1 VTDDKTRVAV
11 VTGAGRG
18 IGVEYAKALAGAG
31 FAVAIADINVDGARE
46 TAAAIRDGGGKAEG
60 FEVDVSSKDSTLSLA
75 AEVTAKLG
83 VADVLVNNAA
93 MYHSMRLERQIDA
106 DLDYWKQIF
115 AVNVEGVL
123 LCTQAFAPAMV
134 EQKWGRVVNQASMGA
149 YVGGGG
155 AYAVSKLAV
164 VGMTQGFAR
173 ELGPDGV
180 TVNAIA
186 PGLIATEATNTTVP
200 EANQKALIGRTPIG
214 RLGDPLDLT
223 AGLLFLVSE
232 EAGWYTGQ
240 TMIIDG
246 GLTSR
251 I

>member
-1 VTDDKTRVAV
+1 VTDNKTRVAV
-11 VTGAGRG
+11 VTGGGRG

-31 FAVAIADINVDGARE
+31 FAIAIADINADGARE
-46 TAAAIRDGGGKAEG
+46 TAALIRDGGGTAEG
-60 FEVDVSSKDSTLSLA
+60 FEVDVSSKDSTLALVG
-75 AEVTAKLG
+75 EVTSKLG
-83 VADVLVNNAA
+83 AAGVLVNNAA
-93 MYHSMRLERQIDA
+93 IYHSMRLERQLDA
-106 DLDYWKQIF
+106 DLDYWKRIF

-123 LCTQAFAPAMV
+123 LCTQAFAPAMI

-173 ELGPDGV
+173 ELGADGV

-186 PGLIATEATNTTVP
+186 PGLIATEATNATVP
-200 EANQKALIGRTPIG
+200 EANQKALISRTPIA
-214 RLGDPLDLT
+214 RLGQPVDLT

-246 GLTSR
+246 GITSR